1 MATEDQPPMIGRIR
15 GRMKTL
21 GLTAKRVASMA
32 DLNETYVRDILKG
45 KSKNPR
51 MAHLKKLATAL
62 GCDISEL
69 TNIGAVTGEQP
80 SGDPPYSLEERAL
93 IRMWRILS
101 EEAHNIVLDTI
112 DKLVPTKTL
121 RRKTDD

>member
-1 MATEDQPPMIGRIR
+1 MATPPEDPPPMVGLIR
-15 GRMKTL
+15 RRMETL
-21 GLTAKRVASMA
+21 GLNAKRVAAMA

-51 MAHLKKLATAL
+51 TEHFKKLATAL
-62 GCDISEL
+62 GCDVSEL

-80 SGDPPYSLEERAL
+80 SGDPPYSPDERAL
-93 IRMWRILS
+93 IGMWRILT
-101 EEAHNIVLDTI
+101 EEAHGIVLDTI

-121 RRKTDD
+121 RR